1 MPNMGTSASP
11 KSDSSESTRRKQ
23 THLKYKCMF
32 WPFTHHGSYLQLG
45 LHFSKSPRRL
55 QILNSTTSVLICASQ
70 DNAVVFFQILYRGW
84 PQSPA
89 ERYGWRVSTLT
100 SVIQKRRDET
110 GSKTEV
116 QQRAESSKC
125 FVLSPLL
132 HQHRKLLMWGPEA
145 HCILFPPAAHEETRK
160 WHRAASSGMK
170 MKQELRCTSATVK
183 KCKRTFLN

>member
-89 ERYGWRVSTLT
+89 ERHRWRVSTLT

-145 HCILFPPAAHEETRK
+145 HCILFPSAAHEETRK